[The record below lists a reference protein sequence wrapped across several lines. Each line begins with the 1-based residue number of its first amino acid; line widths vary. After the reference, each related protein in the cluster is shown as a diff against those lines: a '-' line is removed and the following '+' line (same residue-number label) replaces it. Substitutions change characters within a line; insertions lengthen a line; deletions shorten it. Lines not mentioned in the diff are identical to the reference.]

1 VGPDRDKKK
10 DNHSN
15 SNWTHE
21 GDEIR
26 KFCAENNVIVITGD
40 RHWQYHS
47 IDDGTGVHEF
57 SSGATTAKHAG
68 GYSLDLRKDEHQYL
82 AIIGGFLSGEISA
95 TQNGKQLT
103 MRHHRVDGSIAY
115 EYDYSDSE

>member
-1 VGPDRDKKK
+1 
-10 DNHSN
+10 
-15 SNWTHE
+15 
-21 GDEIR
+21 
-26 KFCAENNVIVITGD
+26 
-40 RHWQYHS
+40 
-47 IDDGTGVHEF
+47 
-57 SSGATTAKHAG
+57 
-68 GYSLDLRKDEHQYL
+68 LDLRKDEHQYL